1 MIWFTAFFM
10 AWGMFLSLP
19 CPVRKWDEAARSRML
34 VLFPLIGCIVGGL
47 WALSAW
53 LLRLVHCP
61 QALSALVLA
70 AFPWLITG
78 FIHLDGYSD
87 VCDAILSRRDLETRR
102 RILKDPHIGAFG
114 VIALA
119 LLMLASFA
127 VFLSAAE
134 EQDSRALLVS
144 LALVPVS
151 ARASAGLA
159 MLTLR
164 RMESSQYAE
173 TKPKPGYISALAA
186 MLAAAAVTP
195 AIVFGV
201 HGLAPAAACLA
212 YWAAAYGAFRNLGGM
227 NGDVSGFAL
236 TLAELVGAAVLILL
250 K

>member
-10 AWGMFLSLP
+10 AWGMFLALP
-19 CPVRKWDEAARSRML
+19 CPVRKWDEQARSRML
-34 VLFPLIGCIVGGL
+34 VMFPLIGVIVGGL
-47 WALSAW
+47 WVLCAF
-53 LLRLVHCP
+53 LLHLVQCP

-119 LLMLASFA
+119 LLMLAQFA
-127 VFLSAAE
+127 VFLSAAK
-134 EQDSRALLVS
+134 EQDPLAMLVS
-144 LALVPVS
+144 LGLIPVS

-173 TKPKPGYISALAA
+173 TEKKPGYTAALAV
-186 MLAAAAVTP
+186 MLAAAAIVP
-195 AIVFGV
+195 AVIFGV

-212 YWAAAYGAFRNLGGM
+212 YWAAAFGASRNLKGM

-236 TLAELVGAAVLILL
+236 TIAELVGAAVLILI